1 MCGTPGARWY
11 SVTTLI
17 PKPSMSLMAS
27 LTLEQ
32 RGRLARQANKADDRR
47 AKKEQQQEQQLAQ
60 QDQQEAAKEL
70 ANKQPKPTKS
80 LADAGKA
87 NSASSEGVVMS
98 FWHWLDNK
106 CAF

>member
-47 AKKEQQQEQQLAQ
+47 AQKEQDQQQEEQKQ
-60 QDQQEAAKEL
+60 QQEAAKEL
-70 ANKQPKPTKS
+70 ANKKPKPTKA

-87 NSASSEGVVMS
+87 NSVSSEGVIMS
-98 FWHWLDNK
+98 LWHWLDNK